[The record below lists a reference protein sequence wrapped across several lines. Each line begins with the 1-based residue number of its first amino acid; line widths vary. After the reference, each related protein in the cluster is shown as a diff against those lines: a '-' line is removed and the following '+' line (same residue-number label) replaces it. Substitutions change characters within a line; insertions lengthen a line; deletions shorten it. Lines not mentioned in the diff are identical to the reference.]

1 MSKFWVITKEV
12 YKKNVKSFGF
22 IVMVLVPLI
31 VAGFFIGMGYYF
43 SRDAQNIEA
52 VPVAVI
58 TEDATVEEMFT
69 SEEWNFD
76 IAEDITTEEEAETA
90 LTEETIDGYMIIDS
104 QGESLQVEV
113 VHANE
118 LSSQV
123 PLITEALTNYQTMLR
138 ANDLDLSP
146 EEVMS
151 LTEPVSVEE
160 TLVSIADGALTEED
174 TSERM
179 IQVWS
184 AYAVSI
190 AIMAFI
196 MTYSGIIAEEVAN
209 EKGTRIME
217 IILSSASATNHFF
230 GKLIGVS
237 LVMLT
242 QIGIY
247 AAVTAGAYLYFRNTD
262 FVQSI
267 IGEMDIFGMLQELMG
282 YTLIFFIAGVLM
294 YVILAAFFGSLAT
307 KMEDVNK
314 AVTPIVFTALAGFY
328 IGLFAFSSPENTVS
342 IVFSYVPLFTP
353 FVMPFR
359 IASGTVATAGIWLSI
374 IGTIGFAAL
383 IAVVSLAFYRS
394 NVLVYSDTNMFGTI
408 KRSWSIMQSN
418 RKAKKQN
425 GTA

>member
-22 IVMVLVPLI
+22 IIMVLIPLI
-31 VAGFFIGMGYYF
+31 VIGFFIGMGYYF

-52 VPVAVI
+52 VPVALI
-58 TEDATVEEMFT
+58 TEDATLEQMFA

-76 IAEDITTEEEAETA
+76 IADDITTEEEAETA
-90 LTEETIDGYMIIDS
+90 LSDETIDGYLVIDS
-104 QGESLQVEV
+104 QGEALQVEV

-118 LSSQV
+118 LSNQV

-138 ANDLDLSP
+138 ANELDLAP
-146 EEVMS
+146 EDVMS
-151 LTEPVSVEE
+151 LTEQVIVDE
-160 TLVSIADGALTEED
+160 TVVSIVDGSLAEED
-174 TSERM
+174 MSERM

-230 GKLIGVS
+230 GKLVGVS

-247 AAVTAGAYLYFRNTD
+247 AAVGTGAYLYFRNTD
-262 FVQSI
+262 FVQGI
-267 IGEMDIFGMLQELMG
+267 VGEFDIFGMLRELMG

-314 AVTPIVFTALAGFY
+314 AVTPIVFIALAGFY
-328 IGLFAFSSPENTVS
+328 VGLFAFNSPENTLSV
-342 IVFSYVPLFTP
+342 VFSYVPLFTP

-359 IASGTVATAGIWLSI
+359 IAAGTVATGGIWLSI
-374 IGTIGFAAL
+374 IGTIGFTIL
-383 IAVVSLAFYRS
+383 IAFVSLAFYRS
-394 NVLVYSDTNMFGTI
+394 NVLVYSDTNMLGTI

-418 RKAKKQN
+418 RKARKHN
-425 GTA
+425 TA

>member
-22 IVMVLVPLI
+22 IIMVLIPLI
-31 VAGFFIGMGYYF
+31 IIGFIAGMGYFF
-43 SRDAQNIEA
+43 SREAQDAEA
-52 VPVAVI
+52 VPVAI
-58 TEDATVEEMFT
+58 LTEDQAVEQMFM

-90 LTEETIDGYMIIDS
+90 LGEESIDGYMIVDTDGDS
-104 QGESLQVEV
+104 VQVEI

-118 LSSQV
+118 LSNLV
-123 PLITEALTNYQTMLR
+123 PIITETLTNYQTMLR
-138 ANDLDLSP
+138 ANELELSQA
-146 EEVMS
+146 EVMS
-151 LTEPVSVEE
+151 LTEPVEVEE
-160 TLVSIADGALTEED
+160 RVVTITDGDLADDD
-174 TSERM
+174 TGDRM
-179 IQVWS
+179 IQEWS

-217 IILSSASATNHFF
+217 VILSSASATNHFF
-230 GKLIGVS
+230 GKLVGVT

-247 AAVTAGAYLYFRNTD
+247 AAVGTGAYLYFRNTE
-262 FVQSI
+262 FVQTI
-267 IGEMDIFGMLQELMG
+267 IGEVDIFGMLQDLMG

-314 AVTPIVFTALAGFY
+314 AVTPIVFVALAGFY
-328 IGLFAFSSPENTVS
+328 VGLFAFASPENTLAV
-342 IVFSYVPLFTP
+342 VFSYIPLFTP

-359 IASGTVATAGIWLSI
+359 IASGTVATSGIWLSI
-374 IGTIGFAAL
+374 IGTVGFAVL
-383 IAVVSLAFYRS
+383 IAFVSLAFYRS
-394 NVLVYSDTNMFGTI
+394 NVLVYSDTNMIGTM

-418 RKAKKQN
+418 RKAKKN
-425 GTA
+425 NTA